1 MPCCSSPPPWER
13 AESLTS
19 TPFDEAEAPWARAS
33 RQLFVGATSP
43 PPPYRVPP
51 PSPSQTVST
60 SAGLT
65 SALANTAVGRIVLAS
80 GTYYLTAEL
89 SITRSV
95 ILEAAA
101 GATVTLNA
109 QASSSSPRRVLN
121 INPGPSGIVQLIRLG
136 ITGGYAVRAQIFKS
150 SHRPD
155 GKIADVLARL
165 SLTQLRMLR
174 STTGGAC
181 H

>member
-1 MPCCSSPPPWER
+1 MLLITATLGAR

-19 TPFDEAEAPWARAS
+19 TPFDEAEAPWAQARK
-33 RQLFVGATSP
+33 LFVGATSP

-65 SALANTAVGRIVLAS
+65 SALANTAVSRIVLAS
-80 GTYYLTAEL
+80 GTYNLIAEL
-89 SITRSV
+89 VITRSV

-155 GKIADVLARL
+155 GM
-165 SLTQLRMLR
+165 LTDMPMPN
-174 STTGGAC
+174 STLTVHLGSNLVTRDM
-181 H
+181 